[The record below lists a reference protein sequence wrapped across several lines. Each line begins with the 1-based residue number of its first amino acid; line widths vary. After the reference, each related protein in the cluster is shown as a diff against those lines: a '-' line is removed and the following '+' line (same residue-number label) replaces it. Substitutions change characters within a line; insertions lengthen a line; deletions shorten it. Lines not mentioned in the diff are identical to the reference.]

1 MWSIFSAM
9 RGAMLLALALVFL
22 ADCQGGGGGARAATD
37 GRRSDSLDLGAGLV
51 PRDSADSV
59 LLTPRVVTG
68 PTVLVFWLPAA
79 DSFPAD
85 DQAAALDDMTYYTGR
100 VAPVLERYGIKLL
113 PTNADTLYVT
123 LPNNKQRTILLSGLD
138 YPFGYVIVEP
148 GGTERI
154 LTGVYTDDDLLD
166 EIRTYFDLPDDT
178 TSARPRITT

>member
-9 RGAMLLALALVFL
+9 RGAMLFALALASL
-22 ADCQGGGGGARAATD
+22 ADCQGGSAGARASTD
-37 GRRSDSLDLGAGLV
+37 TRRTGTLDLGGLA

-79 DSFPAD
+79 DSFAAD
-85 DQAAALDDMTYYTGR
+85 DQAAALDDMTYYTDR
-100 VAPVLERYGIKLL
+100 VAPVLQKYGITLL
-113 PTNADTLYVT
+113 PTNADTVYVA

-154 LTGVYTDDDLLD
+154 LAGVYADDELLD
-166 EIRTYFDLPDDT
+166 EVRTYFDLPDDT
-178 TSARPRITT
+178 TAVRPHITT

>member
-1 MWSIFSAM
+1 MSF
-9 RGAMLLALALVFL
+9 ALALTCVV
-22 ADCQGGGGGARAATD
+22 ACSGGRRAALDTPAT
-37 GRRSDSLDLGAGLV
+37 DSLDLGAGLT

-59 LLTPRVVTG
+59 LLAPRVVTE

-85 DQAAALDDMTYYTGR
+85 DQAAALDDMTYYTGQ

-113 PTNADTLYVT
+113 PTNAETVYVT
-123 LPNNKQRTILLSGLD
+123 LPNHKQRTILLSGLD

-154 LTGVYTDDDLLD
+154 LAGIYADDELLD
-166 EIRTYFDLPDDT
+166 EVRTYFDLPDDS

>member
-1 MWSIFSAM
+1 M
-9 RGAMLLALALVFL
+9 RGAMLLTAALIVL
-22 ADCQGGGGGARAATD
+22 ADCQGAGGTHTADRSGADTI
-37 GRRSDSLDLGAGLV
+37 DLGHRFA

-59 LLTPRVVTG
+59 LLAPRLVTG

-85 DQAAALDDMTYYTGR
+85 DQAAALDDMTYYTDK
-100 VAPVLERYGIKLL
+100 VVPVLERYGIKLL
-113 PTNADTLYVT
+113 PTNAETVYVA

-138 YPFGYVIVEP
+138 YPFGYVIIEP

-154 LTGVYTDDDLLD
+154 LTGVYGDDDLLD
-166 EIRTYFDLPDDT
+166 EVRTYFDLPDDT

>member
-1 MWSIFSAM
+1 M
-9 RGAMLLALALVFL
+9 RGATLLTAALIVL
-22 ADCQGGGGGARAATD
+22 AGCRGAGGSHAADRSRADTI
-37 GRRSDSLDLGAGLV
+37 DLGGGLV

-59 LLTPRVVTG
+59 LLAPRLVTG

-85 DQAAALDDMTYYTGR
+85 DQAAALDDMTYYTDR
-100 VAPVLERYGIKLL
+100 VVPVLERYGIKLL
-113 PTNADTLYVT
+113 PTNAETVYVA

-154 LTGVYTDDDLLD
+154 LTGVYADDDLLD
-166 EIRTYFDLPDDT
+166 EVRTYFDLPDDT

>member
-1 MWSIFSAM
+1 M
-9 RGAMLLALALVFL
+9 RGATSFAVALTFAV
-22 ADCQGGGGGARAATD
+22 ACGGGRRAAIDTP
-37 GRRSDSLDLGAGLV
+37 GTDSLDLGAGLT

-59 LLTPRVVTG
+59 LLAPRVVTG

-113 PTNADTLYVT
+113 PTNADTVYVT
-123 LPNNKQRTILLSGLD
+123 LPSHKQRTILLSGLD
-138 YPFGYVIVEP
+138 YPFGYVIIEP

-154 LTGVYTDDDLLD
+154 LAGIYADDELLD
-166 EIRTYFDLPDDT
+166 EVRTYFDLPDDST
-178 TSARPRITT
+178 TARPRITT